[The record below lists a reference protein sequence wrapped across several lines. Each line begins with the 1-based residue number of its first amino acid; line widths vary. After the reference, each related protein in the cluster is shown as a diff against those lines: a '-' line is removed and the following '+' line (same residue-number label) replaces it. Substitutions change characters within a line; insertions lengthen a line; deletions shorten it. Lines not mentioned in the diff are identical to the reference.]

1 MMTATLD
8 PVLEQ
13 YIAQKVRSGA
23 YHSASD
29 LISGAVAMLQAQE
42 NENPKRLEAL
52 RAKVTEAIVAIESGQ
67 KAAWDVD
74 ALKARLLEGLGN
86 AR

>member
-1 MMTATLD
+1 MMTVTLD

-13 YIAQKVRSGA
+13 YIARKVRSGA
-23 YHSASD
+23 YRSASD

-42 NENPKRLEAL
+42 REDPTQLEVL
-52 RAKVTEAIVAIESGQ
+52 RVKTREAIEAIDCGK
-67 KAAWDVD
+67 KAPWDVD
-74 ALKARLLEGLGN
+74 ALKARLLSDLGN